1 MLWINDGV
9 AFFKFQVKTSLK
21 SDPERIDDETPKPT
35 NSGLL
40 FNYYLSSKSR
50 IFAPN
55 RGTPPRINTSSN

>member
-35 NSGLL
+35 NVKCFIPQSQFYSTRSVQFHPL
-40 FNYYLSSKSR
+40 
-50 IFAPN
+50 
-55 RGTPPRINTSSN
+55 

>member
-35 NSGLL
+35 SYCPL
-40 FNYYLSSKSR
+40 FP
-50 IFAPN
+50 PN
-55 RGTPPRINTSSN
+55 FQN